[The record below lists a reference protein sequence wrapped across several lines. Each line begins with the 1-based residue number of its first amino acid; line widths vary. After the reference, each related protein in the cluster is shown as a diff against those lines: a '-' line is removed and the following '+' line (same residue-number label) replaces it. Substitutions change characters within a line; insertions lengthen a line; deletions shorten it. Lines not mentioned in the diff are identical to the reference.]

1 MEEDVPAGQERR
13 LVTILFADV
22 TGSTALG
29 EQLDP
34 ERLQEVLAAYFQ
46 AMREEIEAEGG
57 TVEKFIGD
65 AVMAVFGVPIAHED
79 DPARALRAALRMRRR
94 LELVNTDLE
103 KRFGVT
109 LQIRTGVNTGEV
121 LAATDPRPGEP
132 MVTGDAVNV
141 AARLEQ
147 TADPGGIVVSERTA
161 RAARGFRFHELGAR
175 NLRGKEQPVPAV
187 ILEDEAPEVSER
199 GVPGLRAPMIGR
211 DQELALLRTVCARV
225 VAEGRPHLITIY
237 GDPGVGKSRLVR
249 EFLSESFGE
258 KATPRVVVGR
268 CLPYGEGITYWPLA
282 EILKTHAGILDTDP
296 TETVLAK
303 IEASCEAVLRLDPSI
318 DVVRATGAI
327 AYTVGL
333 ELPAAP
339 MHDLE
344 PRHVRAEMESAWR
357 SFFSALAIGSPVIAV
372 IEDIHW
378 ADPALLHLLE
388 HLADRVVGPVVF
400 VCPAR
405 PELTDRQAGWGGGH
419 RNFSSIVLE
428 PLSSEDADRLV
439 RLLLTVDDLPETVRA
454 QILERAEGNPFFLE
468 EIVRHMI
475 DDGRIVREGGRWRA
489 SPDAGS
495 VQIPDTVQAVLAA
508 RIDLLEPADKRAL
521 QRAAVVGRVFW
532 PGPVRRL
539 LNGDGELLDDALR
552 RLEERD
558 LILSRLGSA
567 LAGQPEYTFKHV
579 LTRDVAYES
588 LPRRERPTAH
598 AEVATWLE
606 ETAGDRREEFVEL
619 LAYHFAEALRG
630 TVDDGRELPD
640 EGLRDKALL
649 HLLTASRGARQ
660 KVALAKAQS
669 LARQALE
676 LSRAPLERAEA
687 LEALAQALIDDYRGD
702 EAYEM
707 FREAV
712 EVRLDGV
719 PQDRR
724 AIAYL
729 CARSVEMP
737 TRWPGTMR
745 QVPPND
751 EVRRYLELGFAHLEP
766 GDSEERARLLVARSM
781 LGFATFGRGFTV
793 EQLEEGRRD
802 GEEAAAMAE
811 RLGLP
816 ELQSAALDGVGATFM
831 MQGRPAAMTEVDE
844 RRLRLVPFLADPAEL
859 GDLYSNAALAR
870 IQIGRFRDALELGK
884 LGVEAALAEAP
895 SFGTYSIVWMTVAD
909 FRLGNW
915 DEAIAGHDR
924 LLGRLGDR
932 DDPPR
937 PWLQSFAIAALIAD
951 ARGDRERSDRELAV
965 VLPGAKAQSN
975 RTVTGATWAAL
986 LLARRGRTD
995 EARRWLDE
1003 TTLPETQPSA
1013 AEIRCDVIALAAAW
1027 SEAPAAIDRAA
1038 EVAER
1043 AGSLSLP
1050 VYARRLE
1057 GRAALAAGDVD
1068 AAIRSLSEAVEGF
1081 ERLEARWERAC
1092 AQLSLALALAA
1103 AARRADAQASLDEA
1117 LLVFEEVR
1125 SLEEIERAKEL
1136 RAQLA

>member
-1 MEEDVPAGQERR
+1 
-13 LVTILFADV
+13 
-22 TGSTALG
+22 
-29 EQLDP
+29 
-34 ERLQEVLAAYFQ
+34 
-46 AMREEIEAEGG
+46 
-57 TVEKFIGD
+57 
-65 AVMAVFGVPIAHED
+65 
-79 DPARALRAALRMRRR
+79 
-94 LELVNTDLE
+94 
-103 KRFGVT
+103 
-109 LQIRTGVNTGEV
+109 
-121 LAATDPRPGEP
+121 
-132 MVTGDAVNV
+132 
-141 AARLEQ
+141 
-147 TADPGGIVVSERTA
+147 
-161 RAARGFRFHELGAR
+161 
-175 NLRGKEQPVPAV
+175 
-187 ILEDEAPEVSER
+187 
-199 GVPGLRAPMIGR
+199 
-211 DQELALLRTVCARV
+211 
-225 VAEGRPHLITIY
+225 
-237 GDPGVGKSRLVR
+237 
-249 EFLSESFGE
+249 
-258 KATPRVVVGR
+258 
-268 CLPYGEGITYWPLA
+268 
-282 EILKTHAGILDTDP
+282 
-296 TETVLAK
+296 
-303 IEASCEAVLRLDPSI
+303 
-318 DVVRATGAI
+318 
-327 AYTVGL
+327 
-333 ELPAAP
+333 
-339 MHDLE
+339 
-344 PRHVRAEMESAWR
+344 
-357 SFFSALAIGSPVIAV
+357 
-372 IEDIHW
+372 
-378 ADPALLHLLE
+378 
-388 HLADRVVGPVVF
+388 
-400 VCPAR
+400 
-405 PELTDRQAGWGGGH
+405 
-419 RNFSSIVLE
+419 
-428 PLSSEDADRLV
+428 
-439 RLLLTVDDLPETVRA
+439 
-454 QILERAEGNPFFLE
+454 
-468 EIVRHMI
+468 
-475 DDGRIVREGGRWRA
+475 
-489 SPDAGS
+489 
-495 VQIPDTVQAVLAA
+495 
-508 RIDLLEPADKRAL
+508 
-521 QRAAVVGRVFW
+521 
-532 PGPVRRL
+532 
-539 LNGDGELLDDALR
+539 
-552 RLEERD
+552 
-558 LILSRLGSA
+558 
-567 LAGQPEYTFKHV
+567 
-579 LTRDVAYES
+579 
-588 LPRRERPTAH
+588 
-598 AEVATWLE
+598 
-606 ETAGDRREEFVEL
+606 
-619 LAYHFAEALRG
+619 
-630 TVDDGRELPD
+630 
-640 EGLRDKALL
+640 
-649 HLLTASRGARQ
+649 
-660 KVALAKAQS
+660 
-669 LARQALE
+669 
-676 LSRAPLERAEA
+676 
-687 LEALAQALIDDYRGD
+687 
-702 EAYEM
+702 
-707 FREAV
+707 
-712 EVRLDGV
+712 
-719 PQDRR
+719 
-724 AIAYL
+724 
-729 CARSVEMP
+729 
-737 TRWPGTMR
+737 MR